1 MQEGYFFVQNATLW
15 YYGIIS
21 QLELNQ
27 LFNRLTGM
35 TPEYLPTK
43 RRRPMLPEKKSK
55 KWLNVFLI
63 YAAIVFLGFV
73 ATRMIL
79 GSEINGRMIFMFAL
93 TAFGSA
99 LLPALAGYY
108 GKMLFFMI
116 YTSANLIGLLYMF
129 KLVLMDSETGWADLT
144 SVVVYI
150 YLLPVGAFLAL
161 LAEVISYFR
170 RNKNK

>member
-1 MQEGYFFVQNATLW
+1 
-15 YYGIIS
+15 
-21 QLELNQ
+21 
-27 LFNRLTGM
+27 
-35 TPEYLPTK
+35 
-43 RRRPMLPEKKSK
+43 MLPEKKSK

-63 YAAIVFLGFV
+63 YAAIVFLGFI

-108 GKMLFFMI
+108 GKTLFFMI

-170 RNKNK
+170 SNKNK